1 MGRGTEA
8 RGKCVLKGICQDS
21 YSGTCSGAVTQA
33 SFSSLPRP
41 PIPSIQA
48 ANIIYLLPGQRSVSE
63 NSSKKEKLLSLV
75 AANALV
81 TKGLVRSKRPHW
93 SQERE
98 VKTQQK
104 EMDLI
109 EISVQGVKINITYVL
124 RVVNKAIMT
133 KEYDQGFMK

>member
-1 MGRGTEA
+1 M
-8 RGKCVLKGICQDS
+8 
-21 YSGTCSGAVTQA
+21 
-33 SFSSLPRP
+33 
-41 PIPSIQA
+41 
-48 ANIIYLLPGQRSVSE
+48 
-63 NSSKKEKLLSLV
+63 SLV